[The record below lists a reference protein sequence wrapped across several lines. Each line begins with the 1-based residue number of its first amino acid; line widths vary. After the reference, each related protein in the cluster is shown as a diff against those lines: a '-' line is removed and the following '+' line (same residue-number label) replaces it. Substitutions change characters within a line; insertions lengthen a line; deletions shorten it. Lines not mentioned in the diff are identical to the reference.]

1 MSAVPTTSAPALPHV
16 ALRAWSAR
24 LVLGAIVL
32 GSTAGETL
40 LARLRVTPSAFPD
53 EYVYSAIAR
62 SLATSGRLRVHG
74 AAAHFPALLVPI
86 LTAPVWFVHDVG
98 TAYRLLQLEN
108 AFVMSLAAIPAYLI
122 ARRLRIETGT
132 ALALAA
138 LAVAGPQLLFVAML
152 QSEPFAYPLALSA
165 IAAALAA
172 IERPRLSTQAL
183 FVVLAGL
190 AAVARVQLAVL
201 PLCAAAAIVLVAA
214 RERRLRAGLREQ
226 RLLLGVIAAGLVAG
240 LALVLAHGIGYYRL
254 TPAATGLGSVLRM
267 AGIDGFV
274 VLLAGGV
281 VLVPSA
287 LVGLALALAR
297 PRSHTELAY
306 GALALT
312 TATGLLLQS
321 VLWGDVHLVQERYL
335 GYLVPLLGFG
345 FALRCSRRPRRA
357 LPEVGVAAGIAC
369 VAVVVPLS
377 GYAIAAQHGEA
388 PVLYAF
394 DRLMVA
400 WQSASGAAG
409 AFAIGAT
416 VLGAAGAALAA
427 SRRAAPAALALS
439 AAVSVSLLIGAA
451 SFGGLINR
459 GARAIYLPADRAWVD
474 TAAKGPAT
482 MLVAPGASRDQALAT
497 LFWNPSVT
505 RVVRLPQA
513 KPVDQ
518 FSEPQVSIDTRG
530 TVRSAGRPL
539 VGPVLT
545 EGVATAVVLRNA
557 RPVARWTGETLWVP
571 KRAVQLSVV
580 VNGRL
585 PDGRLL
591 AGGRLQVWDPSGRVA
606 GWVELRLRGPSAVA
620 RSQLVLVGGS
630 GARRSFSVP
639 AGAERIVRVPAC
651 NRGPW
656 SRTFS
661 TAPMLVV
668 RGAPQTMKLSL
679 PRYVRDPAACG

>member
-1 MSAVPTTSAPALPHV
+1 M
-16 ALRAWSAR
+16 
-24 LVLGAIVL
+24 LV
-32 GSTAGETL
+32 STAGEAL

-53 EYVYSAIAR
+53 EYVYSALAR
-62 SLATSGRLRVHG
+62 SLATTGRFRVHG
-74 AAAHFPALLVPI
+74 GTAHFPALLVPI

-122 ARRLRIETGT
+122 ARRLKIETGT

-165 IAAALAA
+165 LAAALAA
-172 IERPRLSTQAL
+172 IDRPRLSTQAL
-183 FVVLAGL
+183 FLLFAGL

-201 PLCAAAAIVLVAA
+201 PVCAAAAIVVVAA

-226 RLLLGVIAAGLVAG
+226 RLLLGVIGAGL
-240 LALVLAHGIGYYRL
+240 LVGVVVMLVHGIGYYRL
-254 TPAATGLGSVLRM
+254 TPAAIGPGSALRM

-274 VLLAGGV
+274 VLLASGV
-281 VLVPSA
+281 ALVPSG

-297 PRSHTELAY
+297 PRSRTELAY
-306 GALALT
+306 GALAVT
-312 TATGLLLQS
+312 TAAGLLLQS
-321 VLWGDVHLVQERYL
+321 SLWGDVHLVQEQYL

-369 VAVVVPLS
+369 VAALVPLS

-400 WQSASGAAG
+400 WHSASGAAG
-409 AFAIGAT
+409 VFAIGVT
-416 VLGAAGAALAA
+416 VLASAGAALAV
-427 SRRAAPAALALS
+427 SRRGAPAALVLS
-439 AAVSVSLLIGAA
+439 AAASVSLLVCAA
-451 SFGGLINR
+451 SYAGLANR
-459 GARAIYLPADRAWVD
+459 SVRNVYLPADRGWVD
-474 TAAKGPAT
+474 AAAKGSAT

-505 RVVRLPQA
+505 HVVGLPGA

-518 FSEPQVSIDTRG
+518 FGEPRVSIDARG
-530 TVRSAGRPL
+530 VVRTGGRPL
-539 VGPVLT
+539 EGPVLT
-545 EGVATAVVLRNA
+545 EGVATGIVLRNA
-557 RPVARWTGETLWVP
+557 RPVARWTGETLWLP
-571 KRAVQLSVV
+571 KRAAEVSVL

-585 PDGRLL
+585 PDGHILG
-591 AGGRLQVWDPSGRVA
+591 GGRLQVWDLSGRVA
-606 GWVELRLRGPSAVA
+606 GWVELRLRGPSAVK
-620 RSQLVLVGGS
+620 RSTFVLVGKS
-630 GARRSFSVP
+630 GARESFSVA
-639 AGAERIVRVPAC
+639 AGADRVVRVAAC
-651 NRGPW
+651 GAGPW

-661 TAPMLVV
+661 TEMLGVS
-668 RGAPQTMKLSL
+668 GAPVTMTLAL
-679 PRYVRDPAACG
+679 PRYVRDPTACG